1 MHNNVEKSHVTLM
14 DVKHVNPW
22 VSHIKDFASKH
33 GVSYRDAMRS
43 EECKASYKSKG
54 LSLPIDIPVKHDIQ
68 PQLIQPVAVKK
79 TRVKRRHVLVP
90 TSPDL

>member
-1 MHNNVEKSHVTLM
+1 MAGMYNNVEKSHVTLM

-33 GVSYRDAMRS
+33 GMTYRDAMRS
-43 EECKASYKSKG
+43 EECKASYKSRG
-54 LSLPIDIPVKHDIQ
+54 TPVPESKPEP